1 MDIADDR
8 LVSLKEV
15 ADTLCV
21 SLRTVMRL
29 VAEGELPSVLIGR
42 RRLIRRET
50 LRAWL
55 AGRELKQAA

>member
-8 LVSLKEV
+8 LMTLKDV
-15 ADTLCV
+15 ADTLSI

-29 VAEGELPSVLIGR
+29 VADGALPSVLIGR

-55 AGRELKQAA
+55 AGRELRQAA

>member
-8 LVSLKEV
+8 LMTLKDV
-15 ADTLCV
+15 ADTLSI

-29 VAEGELPSVLIGR
+29 VADGELPSVLIGR

>member
-8 LVSLKEV
+8 LMTLKDV
-15 ADTLCV
+15 ADTLSI

-29 VAEGELPSVLIGR
+29 VADGDLPSVLIGR

>member
-8 LVSLKEV
+8 LMTLKDV
-15 ADTLCV
+15 ADTLSI

-29 VAEGELPSVLIGR
+29 VADCALPSVLIGR

-55 AGRELKQAA
+55 AGRELRAA

>member
-8 LVSLKEV
+8 LMTLKDV
-15 ADTLCV
+15 ADTLSI

-29 VAEGELPSVLIGR
+29 VADGALPSVLIGR

-55 AGRELKQAA
+55 AGRELRAA

>member
-1 MDIADDR
+1 MEEADDR

-29 VAEGELPSVLIGR
+29 VADGDLPSVLIGR

>member
-1 MDIADDR
+1 MEPNDER
-8 LVSLKEV
+8 LVPLKEV

-29 VAEGELPSVLIGR
+29 VADGQLPSVLIGR
-42 RRLIRRET
+42 RRLVRRET

>member
-8 LVSLKEV
+8 LMTLRDV
-15 ADTLCV
+15 ADTLSI

-29 VAEGELPSVLIGR
+29 VADGALPSVLIGR

>member
-29 VAEGELPSVLIGR
+29 VADGELPSVLIGR

>member
-8 LVSLKEV
+8 LMTLKDV
-15 ADTLCV
+15 ADTLSI

-29 VAEGELPSVLIGR
+29 VADGALPSVLIGR

>member
-1 MDIADDR
+1 MEAADDR

-29 VAEGELPSVLIGR
+29 VADGELPSVLIGR

>member
-1 MDIADDR
+1 MENADDR

-21 SLRTVMRL
+21 SLRTVCRL
-29 VAEGELPSVLIGR
+29 VADGDLPSVLIGR

-55 AGRELKQAA
+55 AGREIKQAA